1 MLPPDLQQLSSRQTW
16 GPSSRSHQ
24 LHVNLWGRQARRPVS
39 FVCHSGDKHR
49 TTHGSEVQWPSRYL
63 LFNQSISHQPI
74 SHPSSINQSAS
85 NQSAISHQSS
95 ISHQSLL
102 AWAAFRRGGQL
113 PDEQLEPFHL
123 CPVTSRA
130 MQRAE
135 QDLTFVGSVGST
147 LYYWWNLPGSL
158 DFRAS
163 AHASR

>member
-1 MLPPDLQQLSSRQTW
+1 MLPPDLQQLSSHQTW

-63 LFNQSISHQPI
+63 LFNQSAISQ
-74 SHPSSINQSAS
+74 SANQSINQSAF
-85 NQSAISHQSS
+85 NQQSPVIHQSS

-113 PDEQLEPFHL
+113 ADEQLEPFHL

>member
-1 MLPPDLQQLSSRQTW
+1 MTLACCRQIYSSFPVIRPGGLRAARISFTSTFGVARHVVPSASSVIRVTNTGQPTAVRSS
-16 GPSSRSHQ
+16 GPVVTSSLINQ
-24 LHVNLWGRQARRPVS
+24 
-39 FVCHSGDKHR
+39 
-49 TTHGSEVQWPSRYL
+49 PSA
-63 LFNQSISHQPI
+63 ISQ
-74 SHPSSINQSAS
+74 SINQSAS
-85 NQSAISHQSS
+85 IQSAISNQSS

-113 PDEQLEPFHL
+113 ADEQLEPFHL

-135 QDLTFVGSVGST
+135 QDPTFVGSVGST